1 MAFAPAVDLLPAC
14 FLALLSASCSAVT
27 VLSVRVEEHST
38 HQAMSGLAAS
48 PAGRA
53 LLKFNAYIWWEQ
65 RGSEANTSFSLQ
77 GSWHEVI
84 TSAPLGPGQG
94 LRLPRLPQFLRSLCL
109 WVSESMLLSAT
120 PRCLAA
126 PVAQGE
132 MLGLLPGPDKGPFF
146 TENSGGSHGGA
157 AGPLPS
163 PTAALH
169 T

>member
-1 MAFAPAVDLLPAC
+1 MDLLPAC

-27 VLSVRVEEHST
+27 VLSVWDEEHST
-38 HQAMSGLAAS
+38 HRGLAAS

-65 RGSEANTSFSLQ
+65 RGSEANNTSFSLQ
-77 GSWHEVI
+77 GSWHEAI

-94 LRLPRLPQFLRSLCL
+94 LRLPRLPQFLRSFCL
-109 WVSESMLLSAT
+109 WVSESMLLSPT
-120 PRCLAA
+120 PRRLAA

-132 MLGLLPGPDKGPFF
+132 MLGLLPGQDKGPFF